1 MAVDSR
7 SPGQFVNNCP
17 ISLEP
22 TAIITHENAIA
33 FSYIFLRDTRV
44 ALYFFFLKKVT
55 RSPTP
60 LTPPRNS

>member
-22 TAIITHENAIA
+22 TAIITHENATA
-33 FSYIFLRDTRV
+33 FSNNFFG
-44 ALYFFFLKKVT
+44 YFFSKKSNT
-55 RSPTP
+55 RP
-60 LTPPRNS
+60 LLRREIHNNLRNM